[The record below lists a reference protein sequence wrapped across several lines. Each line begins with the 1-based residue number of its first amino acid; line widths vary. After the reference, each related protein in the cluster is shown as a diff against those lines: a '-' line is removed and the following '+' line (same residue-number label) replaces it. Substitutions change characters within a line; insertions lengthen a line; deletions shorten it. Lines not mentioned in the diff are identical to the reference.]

1 MNWRAIR
8 ALMRKDL
15 LAVRR
20 SRIVMLP
27 LIILPLILIVLFP
40 TGLGLAARLL
50 PEALAGETSD
60 LQQLLDSLPPSVQQE
75 IAGLSAADSVMIA
88 FATPKVADTMIGL

>member
-27 LIILPLILIVLFP
+27 LIILPLILIIVFP

-50 PEALAGETSD
+50 PEALAGEASD
-60 LQQLLDSLPPSVQQE
+60 LQQLLDALPPSVQQE
-75 IAGLSAADSVMIA
+75 IAGLNAADSVMIA
-88 FATPKVADTMIGL
+88 MLV